1 MAESREHLYANGS
14 ESYQAFKWNGL
25 LTIWVNGISFK
36 LIFFFTIFLTVVL
49 VFLGLRNSLQSVF
62 ILLQVVKNEILIQNL
77 FSTEN
82 F

>member
-36 LIFFFTIFLTVVL
+36 LFFFTIFLTVVL

-77 FSTEN
+77 FSTEI

>member
-36 LIFFFTIFLTVVL
+36 LIFFTIFLTLVL

-77 FSTEN
+77 FSTKI